1 MNISRL
7 QYLFEKY
14 FDKTI
19 SSDERVE
26 LADLLNAETNR
37 KEMINLFS
45 ETWQKY
51 DGDGKIISAE
61 KSDEMLGHIIGAT
74 TATAMVAPVRKLKWW
89 RIAAAAAIL
98 VFLVG
103 GYLLVTNKRNAE
115 PVIVN
120 NLQNDVNPGS
130 YKAKLTLADG
140 SAIVLDSAGLGELA
154 KQGNT
159 SIVNKDAQLVYNPSG
174 ITKDVLY
181 NTLSTA
187 KGETYSMTL
196 SDGSKVWLNSASSI
210 RFPVAFYGNER
221 LVETTGEVYIKV
233 AKNTAQPF
241 IASTNGMQV
250 LALGTEFNINSYSD
264 EEKISTTLIEG
275 SVKVT
280 NGGASAITL
289 EPGQQ
294 TVLKNNGHLSAATTV
309 NINEIIAWKDGWF
322 HFESADLKTIL
333 RQFERWYDVEVI
345 YEGAVKNRKFFTVIK
360 RSSTLKNVLEL
371 LQDNDISYRIEGKKL
386 FVKAG

>member
-37 KEMINLFS
+37 KEMMNLFS
-45 ETWQKY
+45 EIWQKY
-51 DGDGKIISAE
+51 DGDGKIIAAE

-120 NLQNDVNPGS
+120 NLENDVSPGL

-140 SAIVLDSAGLGELA
+140 STIVLDSAGLGELA

-159 SIVNKDAQLVYNPSG
+159 SIVNKDGQLVYNPSG

-264 EEKISTTLIEG
+264 EETISTTLIEG
-275 SVKVT
+275 SVKVSKET
-280 NGGASAITL
+280 SAIIL
-289 EPGQQ
+289 KPGQQ
-294 TVLKNNGHLSAATTV
+294 TVLNNNGHLSAATAV